1 MKSLKR
7 VTYECPFVPAE
18 WIGAHG
24 LQPSRIMPRAR
35 RGGGIEGLCAYA
47 RAFGDR
53 LAKSDAAAV
62 IVTTVCDPLRRLP
75 ELPGVEEG
83 PPLFLFNVPATW
95 QSRGAQELYLEEL
108 RRLGRF
114 LVELGGVSPSD
125 EELACVMLEFDERR
139 GWLRDARGK
148 LSPRAFA
155 EAIACF
161 HRGDPFELEG
171 LEGSTTHS
179 GVPLA
184 LVGGPLLLEHLELF
198 DLVEAHG
205 GHIALDAT
213 DTGER
218 GLPAPF
224 DRRALRE
231 APLLHLADA
240 YFGTIPSA
248 FRRPNSELY
257 RWLRERMSERGIAG
271 ILFKRYVWCDL
282 WNAESER
289 MREWTDVPLLAIDTH
304 DQGLDPSLASR
315 VQALLEVLR

>member
-1 MKSLKR
+1 LKR
-7 VTYECPFVPAE
+7 VVYECPFVPAE

-24 LQPSRIMPRAR
+24 LRPSRIMPRAR

-47 RAFGDR
+47 RAFGDQ

-75 ELPGVEEG
+75 ELPGVDEG

-114 LVELGGVSPSD
+114 LVELGGTCPSD
-125 EELACVMLEFDERR
+125 EVLAGVMLDYDEGRAR
-139 GWLRDARGK
+139 LRDARGR
-148 LSPRAFA
+148 LSGRAFA
-155 EAIACF
+155 EAIARF
-161 HRGDPFELEG
+161 HRDGVLDLEESEEREVPG
-171 LEGSTTHS
+171 

-184 LVGGPLLLEHLELF
+184 LVGGPLLAEHLELF

-213 DTGER
+213 ETGER

-224 DRRALRE
+224 DRRALRQ
-231 APLLHLADA
+231 APLLELAGA
-240 YFGTIPSA
+240 YFGSIPSA

-289 MREWTDVPLLAIDTH
+289 MREWAEVPLLAVDTH
-304 DQGLDPSLASR
+304 DQGLDPSFASR